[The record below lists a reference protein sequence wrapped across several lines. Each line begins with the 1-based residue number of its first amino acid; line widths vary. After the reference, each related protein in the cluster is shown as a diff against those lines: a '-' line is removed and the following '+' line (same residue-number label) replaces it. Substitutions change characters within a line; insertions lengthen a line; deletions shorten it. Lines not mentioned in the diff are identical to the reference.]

1 MTFVIAKLTDPAVGK
16 LTLVS
21 DTKFTDRNSSTLNRQ
36 SLSNPGQKVV
46 IVDDDVVVG
55 FAGDTPAPAVNR
67 VAELRG
73 QSVDEIEDALLSLSL
88 EMDRTIGVSKSFLVV
103 ARKPNPRICVIRRG
117 EREDRTAIRTGWIGD
132 REAFNAFSEVFQ
144 DSSAPADLDVERR
157 LVIAMIDLVSSDEVD
172 TVGGYLVRV
181 SGSGDKPFRF
191 ASDAAVIMPDDI
203 NGAIVQTSEG
213 QASLAW
219 SLAEGAD
226 PTSHLQLS
234 IPGTG
239 QTFSALAQY
248 IPEARTARLH
258 THERPG
264 DPAIALSVESLEEL
278 IETASSKYGQYL
290 DPTVAQRRLQ
300 GDRPAP
306 SVMYMRPYR

>member
-1 MTFVIAKLTDPAVGK
+1 MTFVIAKLTDPDLGK

-21 DTKFTDRNSSTLNRQ
+21 DTKVTDRNNSTINRQ
-36 SLSNPGQKVV
+36 TLSNPGQKVV

-73 QSVDEIEDALLSLSL
+73 RSVDEIEDALLSLSE
-88 EMDRTIGVSKSFLVV
+88 EMNRTAGVSKSFLVV
-103 ARKPNPRICVIRRG
+103 ARKPNPRISVIRRG
-117 EREDRTAIRTGWIGD
+117 EREDRTAVRTGWIGD

-144 DSSAPADLDVERR
+144 DGSAPAGLDVERR
-157 LVIAMIDLVSSDEVD
+157 FVVAMIDLVSSAEVD

-181 SGSGDKPFRF
+181 SGSSDQPFRF
-191 ASDAAVIMPDDI
+191 KSDAAVIMPDDI
-203 NGAIVQTSEG
+203 SGTIVQTPEG
-213 QASLAW
+213 QTSLEW

-239 QTFSALAQY
+239 QTFGALAQY

-264 DPAIALSVESLEEL
+264 DPAIALTVRSLEEL
-278 IETASSKYGQYL
+278 IETAASKYGQHL
-290 DPTVAQRRLQ
+290 DPTVAHRRLQ
-300 GDRPAP
+300 GDHPAP
-306 SVMYMRPYR
+306 SVMCMRQYR